1 MSIDYKNTVTDEVP
15 VWLGKKGQ
23 INEPLFC
30 RIFLGNMP
38 LMYIDD
44 TFLSLN
50 GAVDEQELTSIIYN
64 SIKEH
69 ISTGTARRVESIIKA
84 MRMACYRKEIK
95 ISDKEIHLKNGVL
108 RTDGTFSAGMRFCRN
123 RLNVCYD
130 PDASRP
136 ERFLRFLLDMLE
148 PDDILTLQE
157 YLGYCLIPTTTA
169 QKALF
174 LIGNGGEG
182 KSCVGAVVKSIFGDS
197 AVTGNFQ
204 AIETDKFSRYK
215 LINKLVMID
224 DDMQMTALPSTGII
238 KNLITSKIPV
248 EVEAKGQQSRQIS
261 LYSRFICLGNGS
273 PRALYDKSDGFIRR
287 MLILTTKP
295 VPPGR
300 VIDPDLTEKLSVEKE
315 SIFLWMFDGLRRLIA
330 NNYEFTL
337 SDKSRANLNEL
348 AAENCNIAEYLTDSD
363 YITFGDT
370 FSATSNDLYGGY
382 SQWCGMNGLTALRQD
397 TFTSWLKS
405 NSERYRIRY
414 STNIMNRDNRHVRG
428 FKGIRTAYIPIIL

>member
-1 MSIDYKNTVTDEVP
+1 MSTDYKNTMMDEAP
-15 VWLGKKGQ
+15 AWLLKKGQ
-23 INEPLFC
+23 INEPMFC
-30 RIFLGNMP
+30 EMLLGKVQ
-38 LMYIDD
+38 LRYVDD
-44 TFLSLN
+44 AFYSVN
-50 GAVDEQELTSIIYN
+50 GAVDEQQLTSYVCNII
-64 SIKEH
+64 KDH
-69 ISTGTARRVESIIKA
+69 VKTGTARKAESIVHTLELI
-84 MRMACYRKEIK
+84 CYQKELPV
-95 ISDKEIHLKNGVL
+95 SDKEIHLRNGVL
-108 RTDGTFSAGMRFCRN
+108 CTDGTFSAGMRFCRN

-130 PDASRP
+130 PGTPSPD
-136 ERFLRFLLDMLE
+136 RFLRFLSDMLE

-248 EVEAKGQQSRQIS
+248 EVEAKGQQSRQVS

-273 PRALYDKSDGFIRR
+273 PRALYDKSDGFTRR
-287 MLILTTKP
+287 MLILTTKS
-295 VPPGR
+295 VSKDR
-300 VIDPDLTEKLSVEKE
+300 VIDPDLTSKLTAEKE
-315 SIFLWMFDGLRRLIA
+315 GIFVWMFAGLKRLIA

-348 AAENCNIAEYLTDSD
+348 ASENCNIAEYLTDSD
-363 YITFGDT
+363 YITFGDI

-397 TFTSWLKS
+397 TFTNWLKCNSQGYGIKYSS
-405 NSERYRIRY
+405 NVL
-414 STNIMNRDNRHVRG
+414 NRDNRHVRG
-428 FKGIRTAYIPIIL
+428 FRGIKTSFTPFIA

>member
-1 MSIDYKNTVTDEVP
+1 MSNDYKNTMQELPT
-15 VWLGKKGQ
+15 WLLKKGQ
-23 INEPLFC
+23 IDEPMFC
-30 RIFLGNMP
+30 DMLLKKGQLR
-38 LMYIDD
+38 YVDD
-44 TFLSLN
+44 AFYSVN
-50 GAVDEQELTSIIYN
+50 GAVDEQQLTSYVFNII
-64 SIKEH
+64 KDH
-69 ISTGTARRVESIIKA
+69 VKTGTARKAESIVHALELI
-84 MRMACYRKEIK
+84 CYQKK
-95 ISDKEIHLKNGVL
+95 LPVSDKEIHLQNGVL

-136 ERFLRFLLDMLE
+136 ERFLRFLSDMLE

-273 PRALYDKSDGFIRR
+273 PRALYDKSDGFTRR
-287 MLILTTKP
+287 MLILTTKA
-295 VPPGR
+295 VSKDR
-300 VIDPDLTEKLSVEKE
+300 VIDPDLTTKLITEKE
-315 SIFLWMFDGLRRLIA
+315 GIFVWMFAGLQRLTA

-348 AAENCNIAEYLTDSD
+348 ATENCNIAEYLTDGD
-363 YITFGDT
+363 YISFGDT

-414 STNIMNRDNRHVRG
+414 STNIMNRDNCHVRG

>member
-1 MSIDYKNTVTDEVP
+1 MNTMQENVP

-30 RIFLGNMP
+30 RTFLGNMP

-84 MRMACYRKEIK
+84 MKMECYRKDIK
-95 ISDKEIHLKNGVL
+95 ISDKEIHLQNGML
-108 RTDGTFSAGMRFCRN
+108 RTDGTFKAGRQFCRN
-123 RLNVCYD
+123 RLNVNYI
-130 PDASRP
+130 PDAGTPSRFMQ
-136 ERFLRFLLDMLE
+136 FLSDMLE
-148 PDDILTLQE
+148 SDDILTLQE

-182 KSCVGAVVKSIFGDS
+182 KSCVGTVVKSIFDQA

-248 EVEAKGQQSRQIS
+248 EVEAKGQQSRQVS

-273 PRALYDKSDGFIRR
+273 PRALYDKSDGFTRR

-295 VPPGR
+295 VPPDR
-300 VIDPDLTEKLSVEKE
+300 VIDPDLTDKLTAEKE
-315 SIFLWMFDGLRRLIA
+315 GIFLWMFEGLRRLIA

-348 AAENCNIAEYLTDSD
+348 AAENCNIAEYLTDRD
-363 YITFGDT
+363 YITFDSSY
-370 FSATSNDLYGGY
+370 SATSTDLYGGY
-382 SQWCGMNGLTALRQD
+382 SQWCGINGLVALKQE
-397 TFTSWLKS
+397 TFTGWLKA
-405 NSERYRIRY
+405 NSERYGIRY
-414 STNIMNRDNRHVRG
+414 SSNILNRDNRHVRG
-428 FKGIRTAYIPIIL
+428 FRGIRTSFTPFIG

>member
-1 MSIDYKNTVTDEVP
+1 MSNDYRNTATDEVP
-15 VWLGKKGQ
+15 DWLDNKGR
-23 INEPLFC
+23 IDEPLFC
-30 RIFLGNMP
+30 RIFLRNMP
-38 LMYIDD
+38 LIYIDD
-44 TFLSLN
+44 IFLSLN
-50 GAVDEQELTSIIYN
+50 GAVDEQELTSNIYN
-64 SIKEH
+64 TIKEY
-69 ISTGTARRVESIIKA
+69 ISTGTARKTESIIKA
-84 MRMACYRKEIK
+84 MRMECYCKEIK
-95 ISDKEIHLKNGVL
+95 ISDKEIHLQNGVL

-130 PDASRP
+130 PNASRP
-136 ERFLRFLLDMLE
+136 ERFLRFLSDMLE

-273 PRALYDKSDGFIRR
+273 PRALYDKSDGFTRR
-287 MLILTTKP
+287 MLILTTKA
-295 VPPGR
+295 VSKDR
-300 VIDPDLTEKLSVEKE
+300 VIDPDLTTKLITEKE
-315 SIFLWMFDGLRRLIA
+315 GIFVWMFEGLKRLIS
-330 NNYEFTL
+330 NKYEFTL
-337 SDKSRANLNEL
+337 SEKSRANLNEL
-348 AAENCNIAEYLTDSD
+348 ATENCNIAEYLTDSD
-363 YITFGDT
+363 YISFGDT

-397 TFTSWLKS
+397 TFTNWMKCNSQRYGIKYSS
-405 NSERYRIRY
+405 NVL
-414 STNIMNRDNRHVRG
+414 NRDNRHVRG
-428 FKGIRTAYIPIIL
+428 FRGIRTSFTPFIA

>member
-1 MSIDYKNTVTDEVP
+1 
-15 VWLGKKGQ
+15 
-23 INEPLFC
+23 
-30 RIFLGNMP
+30 
-38 LMYIDD
+38 
-44 TFLSLN
+44 
-50 GAVDEQELTSIIYN
+50 
-64 SIKEH
+64 
-69 ISTGTARRVESIIKA
+69 
-84 MRMACYRKEIK
+84 
-95 ISDKEIHLKNGVL
+95 
-108 RTDGTFSAGMRFCRN
+108 
-123 RLNVCYD
+123 
-130 PDASRP
+130 
-136 ERFLRFLLDMLE
+136 MLE

-273 PRALYDKSDGFIRR
+273 PRALYDKSDGFTRR
-287 MLILTTKP
+287 MLILTTKA
-295 VPPGR
+295 VSKDR
-300 VIDPDLTEKLSVEKE
+300 VIDPDLTTKLITEKE
-315 SIFLWMFDGLRRLIA
+315 GIFVWMFAGLQRLTA

-348 AAENCNIAEYLTDSD
+348 ATENCNIAEYLTDGD
-363 YITFGDT
+363 YISFGDT

>member
-1 MSIDYKNTVTDEVP
+1 MSTDYKNTAQEP
-15 VWLGKKGQ
+15 PAWLLKKGQ
-23 INEPLFC
+23 INEPMFC
-30 RIFLGNMP
+30 EMLLGKVQ
-38 LMYIDD
+38 LRYVDD
-44 TFLSLN
+44 AFYSVN
-50 GAVDEQELTSIIYN
+50 GAVDEQQLTSYVCNII
-64 SIKEH
+64 KDH
-69 ISTGTARRVESIIKA
+69 VKTGTARKAESIVHTLELI
-84 MRMACYRKEIK
+84 CYQKELPV
-95 ISDKEIHLKNGVL
+95 SDKEIHLRNGVL
-108 RTDGTFSAGMRFCRN
+108 CTDGTFSAGMRFCRN

-130 PDASRP
+130 PGTPSPD
-136 ERFLRFLLDMLE
+136 RFLRFLSDMLE

-248 EVEAKGQQSRQIS
+248 EVEAKGQQSRQVS

-273 PRALYDKSDGFIRR
+273 PRALYDKSDGFTRR
-287 MLILTTKP
+287 MLILTTKA
-295 VPPGR
+295 VSKDR
-300 VIDPDLTEKLSVEKE
+300 VIDPDLTSKLTAEKE
-315 SIFLWMFDGLRRLIA
+315 GIFVWMFEGLRRLIA

-348 AAENCNIAEYLTDSD
+348 ASENCNIAEYLTDSD
-363 YITFGDT
+363 YITFGDI

-397 TFTSWLKS
+397 TFTNWLKCNSQRYGIKYSS
-405 NSERYRIRY
+405 NVL
-414 STNIMNRDNRHVRG
+414 NRDNRHVRG
-428 FKGIRTAYIPIIL
+428 FRGIKTSFTPFIA